1 MRTMTLEQL
10 LMKEDDGVLLDI
22 YTELESRVIPAT
34 GYAHAFC
41 RKVNRM
47 IDAGE
52 LCTLPDKYRKIYL
65 PSLSKMIFKE
75 MSRRYAQVLY
85 NEKTL
90 TPTFESVHD
99 GDADDEPHT
108 CAWCGLD
115 DFEPD
120 QLHGTDLGM
129 LCDRCIAAIR
139 SRGEEVTVFD

>member
-85 NEKTL
+85 CEKSIVVET
-90 TPTFESVHD
+90 VQD
-99 GDADDEPHT
+99 GDADDDVHK
-108 CAWCGLD
+108 CAWCGEEFD
-115 DFEPD
+115 SSE
-120 QLHGTDLGM
+120 LHGTDLGC
-129 LCDRCIAAIR
+129 LCDTCITAIR

>member
-85 NEKTL
+85 NEKPIVVET
-90 TPTFESVHD
+90 VQD
-99 GDADDEPHT
+99 GDADDAVHKCT
-108 CAWCGLD
+108 WCGEEFD
-115 DFEPD
+115 SSE
-120 QLHGTDLGM
+120 LHGTDLGC
-129 LCDRCIAAIR
+129 LCDTCIAAIR